1 MKLTYFN
8 ICGKAEPARLVL
20 AAGNVPYKYVGINF
34 HDWGKIKPSTPLG
47 QLPILEF
54 TLNGKPM
61 VMPQS
66 VAITKYLAKEHNLDG
81 KNNLESALIDVV
93 VQTVL
98 EIFDF
103 YYDVLYHLSEE
114 DKIKQMPILKDERI
128 PQTISKLKQLMDM
141 YNPSGKTPYFV
152 GDQLTLADLFVFYA
166 LDQFSKINPNI
177 AEECD
182 EVIKKNWDAVANTP
196 SIAEYMKTRGY

>member
-1 MKLTYFN
+1 MHFGGIYGFNSAPFRFQSCTVNHSKSNQQDWYSRQQRFLINMK
-8 ICGKAEPARLVL
+8 
-20 AAGNVPYKYVGINF
+20 
-34 HDWGKIKPSTPLG
+34 
-47 QLPILEF
+47 Q
-54 TLNGKPM
+54 M

-66 VAITKYLAKEHNLDG
+66 LAIIKYLAREHNLDG

-93 VQTVL
+93 VQTAL

-103 YYDVLYHLSEE
+103 YYDVLYHLN
-114 DKIKQMPILKDERI
+114 KRI

-141 YNPSGKTPYFV
+141 YNPYGKTPYFI
-152 GDQLTLADLFVFYA
+152 GDKLSLADLFVFYA
-166 LDQFSKINPNI
+166 LDQFSKINPKL

-196 SIAEYMKTRGY
+196 SIAEYMKMREY

>member
-1 MKLTYFN
+1 MVLRLGVFRLCILVSILYCKSLQ
-8 ICGKAEPARLVL
+8 IEPARLVL
-20 AAGNVPYKYVGINF
+20 AAAKVPYKYVGISID
-34 HDWGKIKPSTPLG
+34 DWWKIKPSTPLG

-54 TLNGKPM
+54 DLNRKQM

-66 VAITKYLAKEHNLDG
+66 LAIIKYLAREHNLDG

-93 VQTVL
+93 VQTAL

-103 YYDVLYHLSEE
+103 YYDVLYHLN
-114 DKIKQMPILKDERI
+114 KRI

-141 YNPSGKTPYFV
+141 YNPYGKTPYFI
-152 GDQLTLADLFVFYA
+152 GDKLSLADLFVFYA
-166 LDQFSKINPNI
+166 LDQFSKINPKL

-196 SIAEYMKTRGY
+196 SIAEYMKMREY